1 MGDSSNS
8 DEIIPLCGDGLD
20 VLVHEATVED
30 ALKDKAVENGH
41 STPSMAVELA
51 LKVRARKLV
60 IFHLSPRYKPVGSE
74 TKEDEVTAQ
83 VIFDEA
89 VAKVKREKADMEV
102 VVAEDFTEVEIG
114 KRDSIK

>member
-74 TKEDEVTAQ
+74 TKEDEVTLRLSLT
-83 VIFDEA
+83 
-89 VAKVKREKADMEV
+89 KLSPRSN
-102 VVAEDFTEVEIG
+102 G
-114 KRDSIK
+114 KRLTWKLWWLKILLKL